1 MRGTT
6 PFCPHGHKK
15 RTGIPIGPSE
25 TGSAAGRDDAKRRP
39 PLPMRGDCRECR
51 ERFPRKDPGVF
62 DLLGFSLS
70 CDTTGLTP
78 PNKHLCLRVA
88 EPLGRP
94 VLTPEEV
101 RAPSRNNVL
110 PHTANAAETRFSLEV
125 LAIDALSRH
134 VREVTIFQLSNP
146 SGSKTSGATSRFFS
160 RNAPVRSIQ
169 RFPILPLKMPTH
181 EEGRELPAPWHLTPS

>member
-1 MRGTT
+1 MR
-6 PFCPHGHKK
+6 
-15 RTGIPIGPSE
+15 R
-25 TGSAAGRDDAKRRP
+25 
-39 PLPMRGDCRECR
+39 DCRGCR

-62 DLLGFSLS
+62 DLLGSSLS

-94 VLTPEEV
+94 VLTPEEA

-125 LAIDALSRH
+125 LAIDAPSRH

-146 SGSKTSGATSRFFS
+146 RESKASGAASRFFS
-160 RNAPVRSIQ
+160 RSAPVRRLQ
-169 RFPILPLKMPTH
+169 RFQALPPKMPTH
-181 EEGRELPAPWHLTPS
+181 KKGRELPALWHLTPS

>member
-1 MRGTT
+1 
-6 PFCPHGHKK
+6 
-15 RTGIPIGPSE
+15 
-25 TGSAAGRDDAKRRP
+25 
-39 PLPMRGDCRECR
+39 MRGDCRGCR

-62 DLLGFSLS
+62 DLLGSSLS
-70 CDTTGLTP
+70 CDTTGITP

-134 VREVTIFQLSNP
+134 AREVTIFQLSNP

-160 RNAPVRSIQ
+160 RNAPVRSLQ
-169 RFPILPLKMPTH
+169 RFPTLPLKMLTH

>member
-1 MRGTT
+1 MSGTT
-6 PFCPHGHKK
+6 PQGHKK
-15 RTGIPIGPSE
+15 RSGIPIAPSE
-25 TGSAAGRDDAKRRP
+25 TESAAGRDDAKRRP
-39 PLPMRGDCRECR
+39 PSPMRGDCRGCR

-62 DLLGFSLS
+62 DLLGSSLS

-94 VLTPEEV
+94 VLTPEEA

-125 LAIDALSRH
+125 LAIDAPSRH

-146 SGSKTSGATSRFFS
+146 SRSKTSDAASRFFS
-160 RNAPVRSIQ
+160 RNAPARSLQ
-169 RFPILPLKMPTH
+169 RFPTLPLKMPTH
-181 EEGRELPAPWHLTPS
+181 EEGRE